1 MRTYGLEHDRT
12 FGWKSKFKL
21 GIARKG
27 GLPDYDLRARDAR
40 LDSPE

>member
-1 MRTYGLEHDRT
+1 MSYGLEHDST

-27 GLPDYDLRARDAR
+27 GLPDYDLREGDAR
-40 LDSPE
+40 LDSLE